1 MYKSLSILRSHNAI
15 PSYVSAARDLCRTPV
30 PCWFVLLGDDSEES
44 DISERQTT
52 INIQLLG
59 LHFIQFLVNF
69 KLNFLSVF
77 V

>member
-1 MYKSLSILRSHNAI
+1 MQYPPTSRRHEIFVALLSLAGL
-15 PSYVSAARDLCRTPV
+15 LCWVMT
-30 PCWFVLLGDDSEES
+30 DES